1 MFNHN
6 FISVIDMSI
15 NGFID
20 LTYTYYE
27 IHLFVINYG
36 GGGGGG

>member
-27 IHLFVINYG
+27 INVFVINYG